1 MIGGQVGSRQP
12 AIRGA
17 VTLIIARRREM
28 SMETF
33 PLSPTTPIKGR
44 NNKRGAMDGLPD
56 SIENSGFGVGKHMSL

>member
-1 MIGGQVGSRQP
+1 
-12 AIRGA
+12 
-17 VTLIIARRREM
+17 
-28 SMETF
+28 METF